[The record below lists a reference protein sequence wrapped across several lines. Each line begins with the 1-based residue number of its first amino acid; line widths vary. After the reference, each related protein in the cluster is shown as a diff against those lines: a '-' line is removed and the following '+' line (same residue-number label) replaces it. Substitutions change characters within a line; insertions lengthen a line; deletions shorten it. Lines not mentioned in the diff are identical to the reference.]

1 MKTIGTKLQSLRKN
15 KNMTQ
20 AQLAEVLNV
29 SPQSVSK
36 WEHDLSA
43 PDIAML
49 PVIARFF
56 GITMDEL
63 FSYRL
68 DALNYKERFIQ
79 FMINNGVLQF
89 GEFRLKSGRIS
100 PYFIDTGN
108 YRSASQIA
116 KLGEFYAECMR
127 EHNVE
132 TNLLVGNT
140 SREIPIMIAASLVLF
155 NRYGMDIQYYIDH
168 SVGKQPDIH
177 DKVTLIKDTLT
188 SGGTLKETL
197 KVLRENSG
205 QKVTNVIVSVDR
217 MERGE
222 GASLSARRELEEI
235 YGVKVH
241 SIVTLDDIIGA
252 AEKGIIGGTEHL
264 AALRKYREKYGE
276 WK

>member
-205 QKVTNVIVSVDR
+205 QK
-217 MERGE
+217 
-222 GASLSARRELEEI
+222 
-235 YGVKVH
+235 
-241 SIVTLDDIIGA
+241 
-252 AEKGIIGGTEHL
+252 
-264 AALRKYREKYGE
+264 
-276 WK
+276 